1 MSKSLPARPNL
12 EQLKNQAKDLL
23 KSHNSGDPEAHQ
35 RIRENHPEW
44 SKSSAPEIRAAKL
57 SLGDAQLVIAREYGF
72 TSWPKLK
79 AHVESLAPAADS
91 MQILKA
97 AVVAND
103 TAGTARALEQY
114 PELKLKLNNP
124 LPDYGFGT
132 TALLAAVQQTNKEMI
147 DLLLRAGA
155 DINGRS
161 HWWAGSFGVLDD
173 DRGLAP
179 FLIERGAI
187 VTVHAATR
195 LGMMEKL
202 KELVSV
208 EPGLVHARG
217 GDGQTPLHFA
227 RSIEV
232 AEYLLEHGADIDA
245 RDIDHESTPAQ
256 YMVRDRQ
263 EVAGYLVSRGCQ
275 TDILMSSALG
285 DAGRVRKHLEADP
298 ACIRMSVSEQYFP
311 KRNPRAGGVIYIWT
325 LGQHKTPH
333 VVDREFGREEVFQ
346 LLMERSPDEVKLA
359 QACELGDEDL
369 FKSLLARHP
378 NLIQTLSED
387 ERRKLANAA
396 QNNNTAAVR
405 LLLQA
410 GWPVDARGQHGATP
424 LHWAG
429 FHGNAEMAQVI
440 LRHHPPMEVS
450 DANFDGTPLGW
461 AIYGSENGWHRT
473 TGNYPATVGA
483 LIKAGAKIPKNKGGT
498 AEVREVLRR
507 HEMKEKG

>member
-1 MSKSLPARPNL
+1 MS
-12 EQLKNQAKDLL
+12 
-23 KSHNSGDPEAHQ
+23 
-35 RIRENHPEW
+35 
-44 SKSSAPEIRAAKL
+44 L

-79 AHVESLAPAADS
+79 AHVESVAPAADP
-91 MQILKA
+91 MQMLKA
-97 AVVAND
+97 AVTADD
-103 TAGTARALEQY
+103 TALAARALEQH
-114 PELKLKLNNP
+114 PELRSKLNDP

-132 TALLAAVQQTNKEMI
+132 TALIVAVQRTHKEMI
-147 DLLLRAGA
+147 DLLLRSGA

-161 HWWAGSFGVLDD
+161 HWWAGGFGVLDD

-187 VTVHAATR
+187 VNVHAAAR

-202 KELVSV
+202 DELVSADL
-208 EPGLVHARG
+208 GLVHARG

-227 RSIEV
+227 PSVKV

-263 EVAGYLVSRGCQ
+263 EVARYLVSRGCK
-275 TDILMSSALG
+275 TDILMAAALG
-285 DAGRVRKHLEADP
+285 DVGRVRKHLEADP
-298 ACIRMSVSEQYFP
+298 ACVRMSVSERHFP
-311 KRNPRAGGVIYIWT
+311 KRNPHAGGIIYIWT

-333 VVDREFGREEVFQ
+333 VVAREFGHEEVFQ

-369 FKSLLARHP
+369 FKALLAGYP
-378 NLIQTLSED
+378 NLVRTLSAD
-387 ERRKLANAA
+387 EHRKPANAA

-429 FHGNAEMAQVI
+429 FHGNAEMTQVI
-440 LRHHPPMEVS
+440 LRHHPPLEVS
-450 DANFDGTPLGW
+450 DANFDATPLGW

-473 TGNYPATVGA
+473 TGNYPATVEA
-483 LIKAGAKIPKNKGGT
+483 LIKAGAKIPKNVGGT
-498 AEVREVLRR
+498 PEVREVLRR
-507 HEMKEKG
+507 HGTKEKG